1 MIIQNDIR
9 STSALLYAALATIIR
24 KHIYDYAIRD
34 ATCKT
39 HSYNNIENT
48 QTALAVIT

>member
-24 KHIYDYAIRD
+24 KHTITQSGMPNAR
-34 ATCKT
+34 
-39 HSYNNIENT
+39 HSYNNIENA
-48 QTALAVIT
+48 QIGLAVIT